1 MSKTEQKHNTYS
13 IVFIQRFCDTEKV
26 QNFKNLLALF
36 GEMLSFFVLGLS
48 IFGLLVLHCDCKSW
62 NGGFT
67 IQVPN
72 SIEHECYFLE
82 NVQERYYVSIDFQV
96 SNKHCETA
104 LVIFPLIFK

>member
-1 MSKTEQKHNTYS
+1 MPANRYNYTLPKNITHILWYLSK
-13 IVFIQRFCDTEKV
+13 FQRFCDTEKV

-48 IFGLLVLHCDCKSW
+48 IFGQLVLHCDCKSW

-96 SNKHCETA
+96 SNKHCE
-104 LVIFPLIFK
+104 LL